1 MKTTNIVYRTRE
13 TMCRSTEVLGLK
25 FNNFQLI
32 HIEYN
37 FGNIYHGG
45 VYQVTVNISSVEVV
59 GTRIVRKT

>member
-13 TMCRSTEVLGLK
+13 TMCRSTEVLRLK
-25 FNNFQLI
+25 FNTFQLI
-32 HIEYN
+32 HTVHN

-45 VYQVTVNISSVEVV
+45 VCKVTVNISSVEVV